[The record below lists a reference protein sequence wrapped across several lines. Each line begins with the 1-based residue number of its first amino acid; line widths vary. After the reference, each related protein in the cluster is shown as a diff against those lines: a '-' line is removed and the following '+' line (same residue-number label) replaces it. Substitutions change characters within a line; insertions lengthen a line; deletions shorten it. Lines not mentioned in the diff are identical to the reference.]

1 MQRRIAAILLLSHA
15 LAFAAVIDRVAIV
28 VGGRWIVK
36 DSDIERDVRATE
48 FLNGQ
53 PLNLGKAARKESANR
68 LIDQLFIRRE
78 ILIGDYPQA
87 TPQQADQQIERLK
100 KGKYKTEA
108 AFQSALQRYG
118 MSEVEMRTQFQL
130 QLTVLQF
137 IDVRFKP
144 AVLVTDDEVEKYYRN
159 HAAAL
164 RHDNPG
170 KSLDDLREQI
180 RDLIA
185 GERVN
190 QQFFAWLNDQRK
202 NSKVEF
208 LEESLA

>member
-1 MQRRIAAILLLSHA
+1 MRRRIALLLLLA
-15 LAFAAVIDRVAIV
+15 NAAAFAVVIDRIAIIV
-28 VGGRWIVK
+28 SGRWIVK

-53 PLNLGKAARKESANR
+53 PLNLGNAARKESANR

-78 ILIGDYPQA
+78 ILTGDYPEA
-87 TPQQADQQIERLK
+87 TSEEADQQIELLRK
-100 KGKYKTEA
+100 QKYKTQA
-108 AFQSALQRYG
+108 LFQTALKRYG

-130 QLTVLQF
+130 QLTVLRF
-137 IDVRFKP
+137 IDLRFKP
-144 AVLVTDDEVEKYYRN
+144 AVLVTDDEVEKYYRD
-159 HAAAL
+159 HTLAL
-164 RHDNPG
+164 QREYPG

-185 GERVN
+185 GDRVN
-190 QQFFAWLNDQRK
+190 EQFFAWLNDQRK
-202 NSKVEF
+202 NNKIQF